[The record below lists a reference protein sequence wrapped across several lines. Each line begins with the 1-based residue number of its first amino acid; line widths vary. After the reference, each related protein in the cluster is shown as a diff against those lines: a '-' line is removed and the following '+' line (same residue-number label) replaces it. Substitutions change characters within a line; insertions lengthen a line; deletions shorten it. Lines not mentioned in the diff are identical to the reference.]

1 MSEVVRCA
9 WVNLNEPLYIK
20 YHDEE
25 WGVPL
30 RHNDRALFERLC
42 LEGAQ
47 AGLSW
52 LTILRK
58 RENYRAAFDG
68 FDPALVARYDE
79 TKIAALLANPGI
91 VRNRLK
97 INAAVHNA
105 QRFLAVQAEFGSF
118 DQYLWAFVEGR
129 PLQNRWQA
137 LREVPAETDISRR
150 LSKDL
155 QARGF
160 KFVGATICYAMM
172 QAIGMVNDHTIDCFR
187 CHTIAQLGAQMS

>member
-1 MSEVVRCA
+1 MELTRCA
-9 WVNLNEPLYIK
+9 WGNGLPIYVR

-25 WGVPL
+25 WGVPV
-30 RHNDRALFERLC
+30 RDDSRLFEFLI

-68 FDPALVARYDE
+68 FDPAVVARYDDA
-79 TKIAALLANPGI
+79 KIAALLADPGI

-97 INAAVHNA
+97 INAAVVNA
-105 QRFLAVQAEFGSF
+105 RQVLDVQQAFGSF
-118 DQYLWAFVEGR
+118 SNYLWGFVEGR
-129 PLQNRWQA
+129 PITNHWQSPA
-137 LREVPAETDISRR
+137 EVPAETELSRK

-155 QARGF
+155 AKRGF
-160 KFVGATICYAMM
+160 KFVGSTIIYSLM
-172 QAIGMVNDHTIDCFR
+172 QAVGMVNDHTVDCFR
-187 CHTIAQLGAQMS
+187 HDEVARL